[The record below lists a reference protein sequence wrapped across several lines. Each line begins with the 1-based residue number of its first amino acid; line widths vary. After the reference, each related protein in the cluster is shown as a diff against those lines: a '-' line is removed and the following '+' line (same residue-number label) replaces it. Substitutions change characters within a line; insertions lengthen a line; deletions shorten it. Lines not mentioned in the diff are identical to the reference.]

1 MKLQREIIM
10 ANFKTRARTLDLLG
24 RQQIAGIPTAINEL
38 LKNAHDAYAD
48 HVDIDYFRRKNLFI
62 IRDDGVGMSRTD
74 FENRWLTLGTESKVQ
89 HTNASLPPVDK
100 SKKFRHQMGEKGIGR
115 LAIASIGKQV
125 LIITKAKSKNEITAA
140 FINWQIFELPG
151 LNLDDIVVPTK
162 TFKQIPDVDQV
173 NAMKSE
179 LLDSVDILFSKDSLS
194 ERKYLEIKETIS
206 SFSICPKT
214 LSKKLIR
221 FSSFNNNDSGGTI
234 FIISPVD
241 EILNSDID
249 GDGNDKEATKIE
261 KMLMGFHNTMTISH
275 PEPLLDIVFRDYRSN
290 DDTYIDIIDKEHF
303 FTSEDF
309 EQADHHF
316 HGFFDEYGQFKGNIR
331 IYHDKNFEH
340 IVNWSGNNLN
350 LTSCGPF
357 EINLAYVQGDRKHS
371 IMANEDYARVTSKS
385 DKFGGLYIYKDNIRI
400 LPYGDSDY
408 DYLEIE
414 KRRSK
419 HAGSAFFSYR
429 RMFGV
434 ISLSQNENFRLK
446 EKAGREG
453 FIEDQAYKHL
463 RDILKNFFI
472 QLAADFF
479 RDDIKAGPKAEIW
492 ATKRNELVSS
502 HKALEKREKQ
512 AKLKK
517 AKFESALSY
526 FFEHHSNGLIEQ
538 DINNILTENEH
549 RFHSVYS
556 IKDPDIASQKIID
569 VESQTREEINAY
581 KRSIIVPTPRGF
593 LIRGEL
599 KEDYNT
605 YLTTLQELESTCFQ
619 PAIDKIDQ
627 LVDKAI
633 NDYQIKISKRKRLE
647 QAVDFISIEARKV
660 NAEKRKST
668 EQVVLDINKRVKE
681 LTSDLMIDLDN
692 QIRIVKDKFKH
703 ISIESESDIDLV
715 AKRNELATEITNVS
729 ERNTS
734 ILDTIIRQLE
744 GVYWEKDEDNNY
756 ITSEQITEVLGEEV
770 DALREKIHADV
781 ELSQLGLAVSIIHHE
796 FNSTVRS
803 IRSSLK
809 DLKAW
814 SDVNEDLE
822 GVYKNIKI
830 NFEHLDGYLNLFT
843 PLNRRLQRKRE
854 EIKLLEIKSF
864 LIDLFKNRMDRHNIS
879 FKHTNG
885 YSKGKLYGF
894 RSSFYPVFVNVI
906 DNAIYWLNESNSSD
920 KTIRLHADDNGN
932 VYISNN
938 GPIVEH
944 RDKDRIFSLG
954 FSRKYNGRG
963 MGLHI
968 SNEVLESIGYKLT
981 LDEPREGSTVTFK
994 ISMVEK

>member
-1 MKLQREIIM
+1 M
-10 ANFKTRARTLDLLG
+10 
-24 RQQIAGIPTAINEL
+24 
-38 LKNAHDAYAD
+38 
-48 HVDIDYFRRKNLFI
+48 
-62 IRDDGVGMSRTD
+62 
-74 FENRWLTLGTESKVQ
+74 
-89 HTNASLPPVDK
+89 
-100 SKKFRHQMGEKGIGR
+100 
-115 LAIASIGKQV
+115 
-125 LIITKAKSKNEITAA
+125 
-140 FINWQIFELPG
+140 
-151 LNLDDIVVPTK
+151 
-162 TFKQIPDVDQV
+162 
-173 NAMKSE
+173 
-179 LLDSVDILFSKDSLS
+179 
-194 ERKYLEIKETIS
+194 
-206 SFSICPKT
+206 
-214 LSKKLIR
+214 
-221 FSSFNNNDSGGTI
+221 
-234 FIISPVD
+234 
-241 EILNSDID
+241 
-249 GDGNDKEATKIE
+249 
-261 KMLMGFHNTMTISH
+261 
-275 PEPLLDIVFRDYRSN
+275 
-290 DDTYIDIIDKEHF
+290 
-303 FTSEDF
+303 
-309 EQADHHF
+309 
-316 HGFFDEYGQFKGNIR
+316 
-331 IYHDKNFEH
+331 
-340 IVNWSGNNLN
+340 
-350 LTSCGPF
+350 
-357 EINLAYVQGDRKHS
+357 
-371 IMANEDYARVTSKS
+371 
-385 DKFGGLYIYKDNIRI
+385 
-400 LPYGDSDY
+400 
-408 DYLEIE
+408 
-414 KRRSK
+414 
-419 HAGSAFFSYR
+419 
-429 RMFGV
+429 
-434 ISLSQNENFRLK
+434 
-446 EKAGREG
+446 
-453 FIEDQAYKHL
+453 
-463 RDILKNFFI
+463 
-472 QLAADFF
+472 
-479 RDDIKAGPKAEIW
+479 
-492 ATKRNELVSS
+492 
-502 HKALEKREKQ
+502 
-512 AKLKK
+512 
-517 AKFESALSY
+517 
-526 FFEHHSNGLIEQ
+526 
-538 DINNILTENEH
+538 
-549 RFHSVYS
+549 
-556 IKDPDIASQKIID
+556 
-569 VESQTREEINAY
+569 
-581 KRSIIVPTPRGF
+581 
-593 LIRGEL
+593 
-599 KEDYNT
+599 
-605 YLTTLQELESTCFQ
+605 QELEGTCFQ
-619 PAIDKIDQ
+619 PAIEKIDQ

-647 QAVDFISIEARKV
+647 QAVDFISVEARKV

-715 AKRNELATEITNVS
+715 AKRNELAAEITNVS
-729 ERNTS
+729 ERNTN

-756 ITSEQITEVLGEEV
+756 ITSELITEVLGEEV

-803 IRSSLK
+803 IRTSLK

-879 FKHTNG
+879 FKHTKG

-938 GPIVEH
+938 GPIVDY